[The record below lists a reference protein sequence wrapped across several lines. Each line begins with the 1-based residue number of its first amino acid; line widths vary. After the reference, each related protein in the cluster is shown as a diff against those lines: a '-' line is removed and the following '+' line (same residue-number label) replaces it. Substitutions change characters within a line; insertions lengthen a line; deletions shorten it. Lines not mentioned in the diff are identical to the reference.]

1 MDFLDVLITVVII
14 GFVLL
19 GNVSKLRKKYS
30 SVSKPTVVSE
40 PDWEDED
47 LSYEGESYEEKL
59 SLENEKFV
67 TNSSKSQSYFTYE
80 TVSESDVPMEL
91 SQPSSFQK
99 SNENHLQEVENE
111 TETSNL
117 DLHDPDELK
126 KAVLY
131 GEILK
136 NPYN

>member
-1 MDFLDVLITVVII
+1 MDFLDILITVVII
-14 GFVLL
+14 GMVLL
-19 GNVSKLRKKYS
+19 GNVSKLKKKYS
-30 SVSKPTVVSE
+30 SVSKTTVASE
-40 PDWEDED
+40 PDWVDED
-47 LSYEGESYEEKL
+47 LSYEEESYEDKL
-59 SLENEKFV
+59 GLENEKFE

-80 TVSESDVPMEL
+80 TVSESDVPMEP

-111 TETSNL
+111 IETSNL
-117 DLHDPDELK
+117 DLHDPNELK